1 MCDSSLSLKAAEDF
15 TRLRVRLQ
23 RETAVKR
30 LPSVLLET
38 QALFPALPPPRHIS
52 HSTRQPGECWAIP
65 TGAEWVG
72 KSRER
77 QSHGEQLLLEQ
88 VLALFCPASAF
99 MPLPVKWLQQQQS
112 TDDEKFYALKLWKKI
127 VFKVMVTFPFSMW
140 MKTGREETQQSQN
153 VKLHNSQFRQLD

>member
-52 HSTRQPGECWAIP
+52 HLTVTP
-65 TGAEWVG
+65 
-72 KSRER
+72 
-77 QSHGEQLLLEQ
+77 
-88 VLALFCPASAF
+88 
-99 MPLPVKWLQQQQS
+99 MKWLQQQQS
-112 TDDEKFYALKLWKKI
+112 TDDEKFYALK
-127 VFKVMVTFPFSMW
+127 
-140 MKTGREETQQSQN
+140 
-153 VKLHNSQFRQLD
+153 